1 MNVKTLQPGAVLQE
15 IPKPKTKGS
24 IFADTAELMI
34 REVCSDPLAVQ
45 QRLKQDTSL
54 MVVITTPQ
62 SSETL
67 QYIVCIK
74 HDGVGYRMHTY
85 A

>member
-1 MNVKTLQPGAVLQE
+1 MSGIELYAWALT
-15 IPKPKTKGS
+15 TKGS

-34 REVCSDPLAVQ
+34 REVCDDPIDVQ
-45 QRLKQDTSL
+45 QRLQQNTSL
-54 MVVITTPQ
+54 MVVVVTPKT
-62 SSETL
+62 SETL
-67 QYIVCIK
+67 QYTVCIK